1 MWCWDSEVSVYLFDL
16 YEDCIQY
23 KYDLIEWFQK
33 KLRKWK
39 SYKKEYSVHKS
50 IENSGREYPWY
61 E

>member
-33 KLRKWK
+33 KLRK
-39 SYKKEYSVHKS
+39 
-50 IENSGREYPWY
+50 
-61 E
+61 